1 MKIKKRVLRPHR
13 LRRVPQQ
20 FSWVD
25 HRLVRQDKYLAKAS
39 PHALALYLVLV
50 IVGDS
55 QGLSYYSDS
64 SLQRMLGLRSD
75 QLHEAREVLCRIDLI
90 AYEAPLYQVLSL
102 DEPVL
107 EGARANQSL
116 SAADIL
122 RKIAGGVA

>member
-1 MKIKKRVLRPHR
+1 M
-13 LRRVPQQ
+13 PQQ

-39 PHALALYLVLV
+39 PHALALYLILV

-64 SLQRMLGLRSD
+64 TLQRMLGLRSD

>member
-25 HRLVRQDKYLAKAS
+25 HRLVRQDNYLAKAS

-64 SLQRMLGLRSD
+64 TLERMLGVRSD

-107 EGARANQSL
+107 EGTRANQSL